1 MMQRLEGV
9 TMIGVEKNFWRPAF
23 LIGVLAIFLGVNL
36 FAVAVQA
43 QSVKD
48 LPPPPPVWKAK
59 PTPTP
64 KPPEQEVLDVVRVTS
79 NLVMV
84 PVSITDAQGN
94 AVQGLTKPDFRLIEE
109 GKQQEITDI
118 GDPQQVPLSIAV
130 LFDVSSSV
138 SQKGFFA
145 SQQNAAATFLKLVM
159 KPSDQAAI
167 FTITGEPTMV
177 QPLSSADTS
186 AARMLRIPAATTPV
200 PTAFYDTVIAAAKY
214 LEASAPSNH
223 RRVIVVLSDGDDNFS
238 SQIRDL
244 SMAEARAQ
252 QNGQAIFAGTRAGLQ
267 ERHRRAVEQVQQAVQ
282 KADAIFYSVNPGG
295 PSVKLNQISTR
306 AEAGMESIAETTGGT
321 AFVPESDA
329 DLDRVFRQVAAE
341 LRGQYLLQYYGNSE
355 APPNQFRRIQVT
367 VPARA
372 GVRVRARQG
381 YYPKPK

>member
-1 MMQRLEGV
+1 MTL
-9 TMIGVEKNFWRPAF
+9 GVEEKLWWPAS
-23 LIGVLAIFLGVNL
+23 LIGVLAL
-36 FAVAVQA
+36 FVFVSVFAPAVQA

-64 KPPEQEVLDVVRVTS
+64 KPPEDEPLEVVRVNS

-84 PVSITDAQGN
+84 PVSVTDAQGN
-94 AVQGLTKPDFRLIEE
+94 AVRGLTKTDFRLAEE

-118 GDPQQVPLSIAV
+118 GDPQQVPLAIAL

-145 SQQNAAATFLKLVM
+145 SQQNAAAAFLKLVM
-159 KPSDQAAI
+159 KPADKAAI
-167 FTITGEPTMV
+167 FTITGEPSIV
-177 QPLSSADTS
+177 QPLASADTS
-186 AARMLRIPAATTPV
+186 AAKILTIPAATVPV
-200 PTAFYDTVIAAAKY
+200 PTAFYDAVIAAANY
-214 LEASAPSNH
+214 LAANAPSNH
-223 RRVIVVLSDGDDNFS
+223 RRVIVVLSDGDDNYS

-244 SMAEARAQ
+244 SRAEATAQ
-252 QNGQAIFAGTRAGLQ
+252 LNGQAIAAGTRAGLQ
-267 ERHRRAVEQVQQAVQ
+267 DRHRRAVLQVQQAVQ

-295 PSVKLNQISTR
+295 PSVKLNQISMR

-329 DLDRVFRQVAAE
+329 DLERVFRQVAAE
-341 LRGQYLLQYYGNSE
+341 LRGQYLLQYYANTE
-355 APPNQFRRIQVT
+355 APATQFRRIEVT

-372 GVRVRARQG
+372 DTRVRARQG
-381 YYPKPK
+381 YYQKAK